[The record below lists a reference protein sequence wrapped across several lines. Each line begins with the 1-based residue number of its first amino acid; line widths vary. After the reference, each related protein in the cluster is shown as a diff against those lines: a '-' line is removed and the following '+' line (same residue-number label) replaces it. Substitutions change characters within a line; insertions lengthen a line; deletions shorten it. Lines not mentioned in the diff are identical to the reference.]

1 MAVAD
6 ELARGE
12 YGGNELRPIGDG
24 IEPALEQPDH
34 VRAGI
39 APHANGFGVNAA
51 ELPLGN
57 VAVVAAQLLLG
68 AQLYAIVRELAFAAL
83 AVLAGTI
90 FAAVDGALRAAPD
103 ILAHAAVDL
112 VFRLVALGHRV
123 LCLCFLEDRALLC
136 PGVAGTDRPWPKRRA
151 RPRVAKRRAGR
162 PRGAAYLGAKQGQV
176 NGRRS
181 APSLDLLIDIDFDRA
196 GKQRAPRLH
205 RGLHARVAGDALA
218 VELDQLMGFIFDL
231 VNEAGGIVD
240 VLHKPHAARAK
251 RLVERRRRFHQ
262 RGELGGICARQREFE
277 LYRSSHLL

>member
-68 AQLYAIVRELAFAAL
+68 AQLYAVVRELAFAAL
-83 AVLAGTI
+83 AVLARTI

-103 ILAHAAVDL
+103 ILAHAGRSCISPRGAWSSRPL
-112 VFRLVALGHRV
+112 SLLSRGSRPPLSRRCRNRQALAEAPGKTAGRETPRRQAARRRV
-123 LCLCFLEDRALLC
+123 SRGKAGSSQRTSIRAFTRS
-136 PGVAGTDRPWPKRRA
+136 PDKRRF
-151 RPRVAKRRAGR
+151 RPSRETASATSASRSARAGR
-162 PRGAAYLGAKQGQV
+162 W
-176 NGRRS
+176 
-181 APSLDLLIDIDFDRA
+181 
-196 GKQRAPRLH
+196 RL
-205 RGLHARVAGDALA
+205 
-218 VELDQLMGFIFDL
+218 
-231 VNEAGGIVD
+231 
-240 VLHKPHAARAK
+240 
-251 RLVERRRRFHQ
+251 
-262 RGELGGICARQREFE
+262 
-277 LYRSSHLL
+277 